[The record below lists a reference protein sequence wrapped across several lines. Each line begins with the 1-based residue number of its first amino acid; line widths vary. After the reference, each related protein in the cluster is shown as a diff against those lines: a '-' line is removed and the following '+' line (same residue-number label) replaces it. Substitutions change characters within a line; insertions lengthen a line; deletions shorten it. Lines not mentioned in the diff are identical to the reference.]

1 MGIAAA
7 LEALFA
13 ARAMGEPGSGGEPGA
28 GEPGAGEPG
37 GGEPGAGGEAGSGG
51 EPGGGEAGSGEAG
64 GHGGEAG
71 GRCGRAPGDYSH
83 SREDLAESA
92 RIVAEATQKMRENGE
107 LHVMGVPGALRQCAE
122 GMRWVREVIDA
133 VGDHGGEVPLA
144 LRRYTEGARGQL
156 AAAATG
162 ATEVFLTSRLVGG
175 VTTSGLDKASGV
187 ATTKTIHLKVGVQM
201 LRLKECDELEG
212 GGQRCVL
219 RQPLS
224 AAIPEGAEW
233 REAAA
238 TEARRRST

>member
-28 GEPGAGEPG
+28 GEPG
-37 GGEPGAGGEAGSGG
+37 GGEPGTGGEAGSGGEPGG

-187 ATTKTIHLKVGVQM
+187 ATTKTIHLKVGAQT